1 MTAGQHIAAF
11 FMFQNQLCVRSAW
24 IEYMT
29 EHATI
34 MLCDKEKKYQL
45 KMYRVLYLQI
55 HDTILQKSSQFF

>member
-29 EHATI
+29 EHAII

-45 KMYRVLYLQI
+45 KMYRVL
-55 HDTILQKSSQFF
+55 